1 MGFDFCDISPY
12 ILGLVDDST
21 KLLRYSVYT
30 YVCKRKLRYTA
41 TEW

>member
-1 MGFDFCDISPY
+1 MITLQPTISFGNISVS

-30 YVCKRKLRYTA
+30 
-41 TEW
+41 